1 MKGPSGVE
9 YPIFH
14 VTYPTSD
21 GRWMVAGCKDGKI
34 VMLPDF
40 YQSEEDARLVSATLN
55 ERESERYRTEVIDT
69 VQAKVRF
76 DRGYH
81 RQPGVPEP
89 VMQIGHSKISN
100 PAASQTLADSANTFA
115 RDAMPERLSG
125 K

>member
-76 DRGYH
+76 DRGHH
-81 RQPGVPEP
+81 RQPGAPEHARIEKL
-89 VMQIGHSKISN
+89 Q
-100 PAASQTLADSANTFA
+100 AAV
-115 RDAMPERLSG
+115 DAKAIKGAVKGR
-125 K
+125 